1 MGERKGEMVTNGVVR
16 STCAICFSGCGVL
29 VHVQDGRVTKV
40 EGDPDAP
47 LNKGVLCPKG
57 YASVEYL
64 YHPDR
69 LLHPLKR
76 AGKRGEGR
84 WEEISW
90 DEALATIA
98 KEMNRAKAEH
108 GAESVIFNR
117 GAAYGLQDN
126 VLTRLANAFG
136 SPNITSA
143 AYVCHVPKVN
153 ASNITF
159 GASLVPDYEHPPSCM
174 VVWGC
179 NPEATAIPTYVQIN
193 GALAKGAKLMVIDP
207 RETTLARR
215 ADIWIK
221 PRPGSDLAL
230 ALGLIHVIINEGLFD
245 SDFVGNWTVGF
256 DELRTHVQEYSPDR
270 VEKMTWVAKETI
282 RDAAQF
288 YTRNKPGVVQLGN
301 ALEQTRNSFQTQR
314 AIYILESIAGNIG
327 VPGSEIAWTNP
338 ALISRGSPTFTLQNN
353 ISMEKR
359 ARRFGAEY
367 LAPFAM
373 YALPQI
379 IVKALLDKAPHRAR
393 VAYIQG
399 GNFLTTWT
407 NARETLDALKELD
420 FIAVADM
427 FLTPTAQLSDIVLP
441 VATYLEFD
449 CVSHSP
455 GSFYLAQVQQK
466 VAEPGECWSDSRILM
481 ELGRHLGFGADFWED
496 EYELADELL
505 RPAGLT
511 FEEFR
516 KVRVISGVK
525 HYRHFRADGFGTP
538 SSKVELYSSK
548 LKEWGFDALPTYRG
562 PYAYLEPSA
571 DYPLL
576 LTNSKPAVFRHSNLR
591 QIKSLRA
598 ARPEPLTEMNSGTAA
613 ALGIRD
619 GEWVCVETRIG
630 RIKQKAYL
638 TDSLDPRVVVI
649 DHGWWYPEQGID
661 TLHGWAESNA
671 NLLTDNKPPYAP
683 EMGTPTM
690 RGIPCKVYAA

>member
-1 MGERKGEMVTNGVVR
+1 MNEKKGSMPTDGVVR
-16 STCAICFSGCGVL
+16 SACAICFSGCGVL
-29 VHVQDGRVTKV
+29 VHIRDGRVTKV

-47 LNKGVLCPKG
+47 LNKGALCPKG

-76 AGKRGEGR
+76 LGKRGEGR
-84 WEEISW
+84 WEQISW

-98 KEMNRAKAEH
+98 KEMNKAKAEY

-159 GASLVPDYEHPPSCM
+159 GAPLVSDYDHPPSCI

-179 NPEATAIPTYVQIN
+179 NPEATAVPTHVQIN

-207 RETTLARR
+207 RETALAMR
-215 ADIWIK
+215 ADIWIR

-230 ALGLIHVIINEGLFD
+230 ALGLVNVIINEGLFD
-245 SDFVGNWTVGF
+245 RDFVGHWTGGF
-256 DELRTHVQEYSPDR
+256 DELRTHVQEYSLER
-270 VEKMTWVAKETI
+270 VEKMTWVAAEII
-282 RDAAQF
+282 RDAARF
-288 YTRNKPGVVQLGN
+288 YARNKPGVVQLGN
-301 ALEQTRNSFQTQR
+301 AIEQTKDSFQTQR

-327 VPGSEIAWTNP
+327 VPGGEIAWTNP
-338 ALISRGSPTFTLQNN
+338 SLISRGSPIFTLQDN

-359 ARRFGAEY
+359 AQRFGAEY
-367 LAPFAM
+367 LAPFAK

-379 IVKALLDKAPHRAR
+379 IVKALLEKAPHRAR

-399 GNFLTTWT
+399 GNFLTTWA
-407 NARETLDALKELD
+407 NARETVDALRELD

-466 VAEPGECWSDSRILM
+466 VAEPGECRSDSRILM
-481 ELGRHLGFGADFWED
+481 ELGKHLGLGADFWED
-496 EYELADELL
+496 EYEFADELL

-516 KVRVISGVK
+516 KVRVISGARQ
-525 HYRHFRADGFGTP
+525 YRHFQANGFSTP
-538 SSKVELYSSK
+538 TGKVELYSTR
-548 LKEWGFDALPTYRG
+548 LKEWGSDALPTYRL
-562 PYAYLEPSA
+562 PYADMEPSA

-576 LTNSKPAVFRHSNLR
+576 LTNWKPAVF
-591 QIKSLRA
+591 
-598 ARPEPLTEMNSGTAA
+598 P
-613 ALGIRD
+613 
-619 GEWVCVETRIG
+619 
-630 RIKQKAYL
+630 
-638 TDSLDPRVVVI
+638 
-649 DHGWWYPEQGID
+649 
-661 TLHGWAESNA
+661 
-671 NLLTDNKPPYAP
+671 
-683 EMGTPTM
+683 TPTSA
-690 RGIPCKVYAA
+690 R